1 MTKTIHQTFRGNFKK
16 YEITEKGLALESK
29 NSNDYIAYNIEYED
43 LGFDEIVRKF
53 VPSRF
58 EYAIFF
64 SVLLNL
70 ILIGVLLY
78 PYISLK
84 WLQFILVL
92 IATALVFVW
101 AKNLFKF
108 RKIKILEG
116 DQNISFFYFENQQEE
131 VDAFIE
137 QLKKYRRKYLR
148 GKYMKYDELDD
159 ADMQKSV
166 YSWLYKEKIITREE
180 YKDLTDEINNGRI
193 IGGFWGI

>member
-1 MTKTIHQTFRGNFKK
+1 MGKTIHQTFRANFKK

-29 NSNDYIAYNIEYED
+29 NSNDYIAYTVEYED

-70 ILIGVLLY
+70 VLIAVFLY
-78 PYISLK
+78 PYVSLK
-84 WLQFILVL
+84 WLQVILVA
-92 IATALVFVW
+92 IAACAVFIW

-116 DQNISFFYFENQQEE
+116 DQNISFFYFEEQQEE
-131 VDAFIE
+131 VDEFISS
-137 QLKKYRRKYLR
+137 LKEYRRKYLR

-159 ADMQKSV
+159 EDVQKSV
-166 YSWLYKEKIITREE
+166 YTWLYKEKIITREE
-180 YKDLTDEINNGRI
+180 YKDLSDEINNGRI
-193 IGGFWGI
+193 IGGY

>member
-1 MTKTIHQTFRGNFKK
+1 MRKTIHQTFRGNFKK

-29 NSNDYIAYNIEYED
+29 NSNDYIAYTIEYED

-64 SVLLNL
+64 SIFLNL
-70 ILIGVLLY
+70 VLIGVLLY
-78 PYISLK
+78 PYITLK
-84 WLQFILVL
+84 WLQFIFVA
-92 IATALVFVW
+92 ISACVFFLW

-116 DQNISFFYFENQQEE
+116 DQNISFFYFEEQQEE
-131 VDAFIE
+131 VDEFIGN
-137 QLKKYRRKYLR
+137 LKEYRRKYLR

-159 ADMQKSV
+159 EDVQKSV
-166 YSWLYKEKIITREE
+166 YTWLYKEKIITREE

-193 IGGFWGI
+193 IGGY

>member
-1 MTKTIHQTFRGNFKK
+1 MGKTIRQTFRGNFKK

-64 SVLLNL
+64 SILLNL
-70 ILIGVLLY
+70 ILIGVLLH
-78 PYISLK
+78 PYITLK
-84 WLQFILVL
+84 WLQFILVI
-92 IATALVFVW
+92 IAAGLVFVW

-131 VDAFIE
+131 VDTFIKD
-137 QLKKYRRKYLR
+137 LKTYRKKYLR
-148 GKYMKYDELDD
+148 RKYMKYDELDD
-159 ADMQKSV
+159 EDVQKSV
-166 YSWLYKEKIITREE
+166 YTWLYKEKIITREE
-180 YKDLTDEINNGRI
+180 YRDLTDEINNGRI
-193 IGGFWGI
+193 IGGY

>member
-1 MTKTIHQTFRGNFKK
+1 MGKTIHQTFRGNFKK
-16 YEITEKGLALESK
+16 YEITENGLALESK
-29 NSNDYIAYNIEYED
+29 NSNDYIAYNVEYED

-70 ILIGVLLY
+70 ILIAVLLQ

-84 WLQFILVL
+84 WLQFILL
-92 IATALVFVW
+92 ALAVGVALFW
-101 AKNLFKF
+101 AKKLFKF

-116 DQNISFFYFENQQEE
+116 DQNISFFYFEGQQEE
-131 VDAFIE
+131 VDEFISS
-137 QLKKYRRKYLR
+137 LKKYRKKYLR

-159 ADMQKSV
+159 EDIQKSV
-166 YSWLYKEKIITREE
+166 YTWLYKEKIITREE
-180 YKDLTDEINNGRI
+180 YKDLSDEINNGRI
-193 IGGFWGI
+193 IGGF

>member
-1 MTKTIHQTFRGNFKK
+1 MGKTIHQTFRGNFKK
-16 YEITEKGLALESK
+16 YEITEKGLVLESK
-29 NSNDYIAYNIEYED
+29 NSNDYIAYNVEYED

-64 SVLLNL
+64 SALLNL
-70 ILIGVLLY
+70 VLIGVLLH

-84 WLQFILVL
+84 WLQFL
-92 IATALVFVW
+92 IVTIVVGVVFFL

-131 VDAFIE
+131 VDEFIIS
-137 QLKKYRRKYLR
+137 LKKYRKKYLR

-159 ADMQKSV
+159 EDVQKSV
-166 YSWLYKEKIITREE
+166 YTWLYKEKIITREE
-180 YKDLTDEINNGRI
+180 YKDLSDEINNGRI
-193 IGGFWGI
+193 IGGF